1 MNPFKNLNIKNYH
14 ALKFIV
20 ILGIVSLF
28 ADMTYEGARSITGS
42 YLAVLGASAVTVG
55 FVAGFGE
62 FLGYGLRLL
71 SGYWTDKTGRY
82 WFIAILGYFI
92 NLLAVP
98 LIGFTTTWQLVAIL
112 IILERVGKA
121 IRSPA
126 KDAMLSH
133 AGHQVGM
140 GLGFGIHEALDQI
153 GAMLGPLIVA
163 LALYLK
169 YGYQFSFI
177 ILIVPAIA
185 AISMLFFARKQY
197 PNPRELEIKVVNLKV
212 HSHLKLF
219 WIYLAAAAFVAA
231 GFIDFPLMA
240 FHFQDQQIFSPVLI
254 PLAYALSMGMDA
266 IFSPILGYC
275 YDRFGFITLII
286 VTVISALF
294 SPLVF
299 LSHDVAFIYLG
310 IGLWAIGI
318 GSQSSIMRAVVGKIT
333 PVDKRASYYG
343 LFNLGFGLAWFL
355 GSVALGFMY
364 EHSILDMVILSVG
377 LQLLA
382 LPFLFIAFFKSN
394 KLSAA

>member
-1 MNPFKNLNIKNYH
+1 MEPGQKFSFKNNS
-14 ALKFIV
+14 AFKFII

-42 YLAVLGASAVTVG
+42 YLAVLGASAVAVG

-71 SGYWTDKTGRY
+71 SGYWADKSGRY

-98 LIGFTTTWQLVAIL
+98 LIGLTTTWQLVAIL

-133 AGHQVGM
+133 AGHQVGI

-163 LALYLK
+163 LVLYYK
-169 YGYQFSFI
+169 EGYQLAFI
-177 ILIVPAIA
+177 VLLIPALCSLSTIF
-185 AISMLFFARKQY
+185 LARHQY
-197 PNPRELEIKVVNLKV
+197 PHPRDLEIKIPNLKIE
-212 HSHLKLF
+212 SNITLF
-219 WIYLAAAAFVAA
+219 WIYLMAAACVAA

-240 FHFQDQQIFSPVLI
+240 YHFQDQHIFSPVLI
-254 PLAYALSMGMDA
+254 PLAYAVAMGMDA
-266 IFSPILGYC
+266 LFSPILGYC
-275 YDRFGFITLII
+275 YDRFGFITLIM
-286 VTVISALF
+286 VTCLSSLF

-299 LSHDVAFIYLG
+299 LTHQVIFIYLG
-310 IGLWAIGI
+310 VVLWAIGI
-318 GSQSSIMRAVVGKIT
+318 GSQASIMRAVVGKIT
-333 PVDKRASYYG
+333 PVDKRASFYG
-343 LFNLGFGLAWFL
+343 VFNMGFGLAWFL
-355 GSVALGFMY
+355 GSMALGWMY
-364 EHSILDMVILSVG
+364 DHSIVGMVILSLS
-377 LQLLA
+377 LQFLA
-382 LPFLFIAFFKSN
+382 LPFLLIAFFKGRYV
-394 KLSAA
+394 